1 MKHNRAEKM
10 NLRSLISSGSTKAP
24 RGIVSSTKSVHLMIK
39 KVLLG
44 FDVMDPYLGDQ
55 HSVLEQLWVVEVN
68 RVLWSGARSVGANAR
83 VPH

>member
-1 MKHNRAEKM
+1 
-10 NLRSLISSGSTKAP
+10 
-24 RGIVSSTKSVHLMIK
+24 MIK

-44 FDVMDPYLGDQ
+44 FDVMDPHLGDQ

>member
-1 MKHNRAEKM
+1 VERGGGGGELDQSHWTLLSAEDIFCGHHPT
-10 NLRSLISSGSTKAP
+10 L
-24 RGIVSSTKSVHLMIK
+24 H
-39 KVLLG
+39 
-44 FDVMDPYLGDQ
+44 LGDQ